1 MSPWQDGELAL
12 AEFCLKR
19 PRGVVEVGETFSYSE
34 DEDFYRNDNDR
45 FDDGNVHDIVVKVGE
60 TFSYSEDNGLNDTVM
75 TVLIS
80 WWDQGYNKEFLMII
94 FHGPEAVSSVRLLVL
109 R

>member
-34 DEDFYRNDNDR
+34 DEDFYSNVNDR
-45 FDDGNVHDIVVKVGE
+45 FDNGSVHDGVVKEGE
-60 TFSYSEDNGLNDTVM
+60 TFSYSEDDTKM
-75 TVLIS
+75 TVLI
-80 WWDQGYNKEFLMII
+80 
-94 FHGPEAVSSVRLLVL
+94 
-109 R
+109 

>member
-1 MSPWQDGELAL
+1 MVIYGYSFLSLSVSKQSRSQNALKRMSPWQDGELAL

-34 DEDFYRNDNDR
+34 D
-45 FDDGNVHDIVVKVGE
+45 
-60 TFSYSEDNGLNDTVM
+60 NGLYDTVM

-80 WWDQGYNKEFLMII
+80 
-94 FHGPEAVSSVRLLVL
+94 
-109 R
+109 

>member
-12 AEFCLKR
+12 AEFCLKG
-19 PRGVVEVGETFSYSE
+19 PRG
-34 DEDFYRNDNDR
+34 
-45 FDDGNVHDIVVKVGE
+45 VVKVGE

-80 WWDQGYNKEFLMII
+80 
-94 FHGPEAVSSVRLLVL
+94 
-109 R
+109 

>member
-1 MSPWQDGELAL
+1 M
-12 AEFCLKR
+12 
-19 PRGVVEVGETFSYSE
+19 VEVGETFSYPE
-34 DEDFYRNDNDR
+34 DKDFYRNDNDR

-60 TFSYSEDNGLNDTVM
+60 TFSYSEDNGLYDTVM

-80 WWDQGYNKEFLMII
+80 WWGQGYNKEFLMII